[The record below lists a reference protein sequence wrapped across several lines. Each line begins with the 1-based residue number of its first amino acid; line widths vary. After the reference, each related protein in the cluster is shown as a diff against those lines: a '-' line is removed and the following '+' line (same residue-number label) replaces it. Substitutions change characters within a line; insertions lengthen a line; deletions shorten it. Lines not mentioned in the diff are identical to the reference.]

1 MTPHSTLPDESVVP
15 FLLLQAKR
23 ALMEAG
29 ADAHDVSDALFCYH
43 RGISSGQTVRDAVI
57 WSLRFFYLLRA
68 ATRQAEGGLM
78 AQVAIRA
85 AYERIIRDKTITG
98 AATAP
103 AAKAGA
109 A

>member
-1 MTPHSTLPDESVVP
+1 MTSHSTPPDGSVVP

-23 ALMEAG
+23 ALIEAG

-43 RGISSGQTVRDAVI
+43 RVVSSGQTVRDAVI
-57 WSLRFFYLLRA
+57 WSLRFFYLLSA
-68 ATRQAEGGLM
+68 ATRQAEDGLM

-85 AYERIIRDKTITG
+85 AYERIIRDKAITG

-103 AAKAGA
+103 TAKAGA

>member
-1 MTPHSTLPDESVVP
+1 MTQTSSPTDGPVVP

-23 ALMEAG
+23 ALVEAG

-43 RGISSGQTVRDAVI
+43 RVVSKGETVREAVI
-57 WSLRFFYLLRA
+57 WSLRFFYLLTS
-68 ATRQAEGGLM
+68 ATHPEGGPTERQA
-78 AQVAIRA
+78 VRA
-85 AYERIIRDKTITG
+85 AYERVIRDKAITS
-98 AATAP
+98 AATAT

>member
-1 MTPHSTLPDESVVP
+1 MNPTCDSTRGPVVP

-23 ALMEAG
+23 ALVEAG

-43 RGISSGQTVRDAVI
+43 RVVSSGQTVREAVI
-57 WSLRFFYLLRA
+57 WSLRFFYLLTG
-68 ATRQAEGGLM
+68 ATRQADGPT
-78 AQVAIRA
+78 AQDGVRA
-85 AYERIIRDKTITG
+85 AYERIIRDKTITS
-98 AATAP
+98 AATAT